1 MAVMAR
7 YPDKYFDLAIVDPPY
22 GINAGK
28 MTLGKGKRKKF
39 TQGKDWDNGIPD
51 DVYFEELQRVSKN
64 QIIWGGNYFDLPPTK
79 SFLIWDKI
87 NDDRDFAECEY
98 AWTSFDSVARVFRQ
112 RPQNM
117 DGGKIHPTQK
127 PVRLYWWILN
137 KYAKPDFKIID
148 THLGSGSSAIAAN
161 QFGTSEFIGTEI
173 DKDYFDAAVKRF
185 DLVTSQQQLFNAS

>member
-22 GINAGK
+22 GINAGN

-39 TQGKDWDNGIPD
+39 TQGKDWDKSVPTDEYWN
-51 DVYFEELQRVSKN
+51 ELQRISCH

-98 AWTSFDSVARVFRQ
+98 AWTSFDSVARVHRQ

-127 PVRLYWWILN
+127 PVKLYWWILN
-137 KYAKPDFKIID
+137 RYAKPSFKILD
-148 THLGSGSSAIAAN
+148 THLGSGSNAIAAH
-161 QFGTSEFIGTEI
+161 QFGIAEFIGCEI
-173 DKDYFDAAVKRF
+173 DKDYYDAAVKRF
-185 DLVTSQQQLFNAS
+185 NLVTSQTQLFKAS